1 MDKLDRSGAA
11 AGLGLLNLDHIYN
24 NVCEQI
30 MDPQRCESHLKW
42 PAVATL
48 GAIMAEPSL
57 LAAVAEVAFDGIAPN
72 TNADQKSWL
81 LAQALFTSSTAQ
93 AAYEV
98 EHGLE
103 LSPSDRAHINPKA
116 AIAVQ
121 DYISH
126 DQKLAVMKFYVMADT
141 ELTHIAMNWPAGPY
155 GQYRIGDDGY
165 VTDEQFERVI
175 PNPLDQS
182 LYEYIAN
189 GGPLTDEVISAA
201 VRGEAGYIDTLASQA
216 IDNDPD
222 APVYYTEGEQDEWE
236 DSLNDGFVEE
246 SELKTERAHVMPG
259 TKNLIAQ
266 ISKKLGGGTEGALH
280 TTAPDRTANFHYG
293 QS

>member
-1 MDKLDRSGAA
+1 
-11 AGLGLLNLDHIYN
+11 
-24 NVCEQI
+24 

-165 VTDEQFERVI
+165 VTDEQFVRVI
-175 PNPLDQS
+175 PDPLDQS

-280 TTAPDRTANFHYG
+280 TTAPDRTAYFHYG

>member
-11 AGLGLLNLDHIYN
+11 AGLGLLNLDRIYN
-24 NVCEQI
+24 DVCERI
-30 MDPQRCESHLKW
+30 MDPQQCESHLKW

-57 LAAVAEVAFDGIAPN
+57 LSAVAEVAFDGIAPS
-72 TNADQKSWL
+72 ADDVQKSWL
-81 LAQALFTSSTAQ
+81 LAEALFTASTAQ

-121 DYISH
+121 DYISR
-126 DQKLAVMKFYVMADT
+126 DEKLAVMKFYVMADT
-141 ELTHIAMNWPAGPY
+141 ELSRIAVTWPAGPY
-155 GQYRIGDDGY
+155 GQFRIGDEGY
-165 VTDEQFERVI
+165 VTDEQFGRVI
-175 PNPLDQS
+175 PDPADQS

-189 GGPLTDEVISAA
+189 GGALTDDVVHAA
-201 VRGEAGYIDTLASQA
+201 VRGNTGHIDTLASQA
-216 IDNDPD
+216 IENDPE
-222 APVYYTEGEQDEWE
+222 APVFYTEATQDEW
-236 DSLNDGFVEE
+236 DE
-246 SELKTERAHVMPG
+246 SVNEGYVQKSDIKTERAHEMPG

-266 ISKKLGGGTEGALH
+266 ISRKLGGGTEGALH
-280 TTAPDRTANFHYG
+280 TTAPNRTAYFHYG
-293 QS
+293 QA

>member
-57 LAAVAEVAFDGIAPN
+57 LAAVAEIAFDGIAPN
-72 TNADQKSWL
+72 TIADQKSWL
-81 LAQALFTSSTAQ
+81 LAQALFTASTAQ

-98 EHGLE
+98 EHGIE

-155 GQYRIGDDGY
+155 GQYRIG
-165 VTDEQFERVI
+165 RR
-175 PNPLDQS
+175 
-182 LYEYIAN
+182 
-189 GGPLTDEVISAA
+189 SAM
-201 VRGEAGYIDTLASQA
+201 SQTSRRSTQ
-216 IDNDPD
+216 P
-222 APVYYTEGEQDEWE
+222 APTY
-236 DSLNDGFVEE
+236 
-246 SELKTERAHVMPG
+246 RPA
-259 TKNLIAQ
+259 
-266 ISKKLGGGTEGALH
+266 
-280 TTAPDRTANFHYG
+280 
-293 QS
+293 